1 MFALKH
7 WLFFLLII
15 FLNACGVD
23 NTRTHTQTFV
33 PVSSPSKLPAT
44 LITATPSPTS
54 SPKISFPTLTPEE
67 ALTATLK
74 AVPASTALSEFIDL
88 DLVQLNALNYAEVI
102 QLENPIDEKSLW
114 LVIPVIE
121 TWAPHVAIYE
131 NNGAWV
137 EIDRIW
143 SSEIF
148 EVFRGF
154 RIESKFQHQF
164 GQDNIWL
171 EFYGING
178 AHNSQFFVI
187 SFDGFRLRRLI
198 AHTSAGVGAPNGLF
212 DLDRDGIPEAVL
224 DVSNYY
230 VSCYACG
237 VREFSF
243 RIFWWDEDR
252 FVEIELFQFGDEATS
267 QAQILNDRAIDL
279 ASANLWKDAEELT
292 REAIL
297 IDPDNKIISRNEIFI
312 RFHAEVREWKAD
324 RTVYPL
330 LEYLFYGDY
339 DRVLDLFRPY
349 SPEDLFAERPML
361 LSFEL
366 SDGTIIGEGITN
378 VQKWFSKYSTQA
390 ISVKP
395 DFAAAYFLR
404 GWAAYILDNSDVE
417 AITDISRAV
426 ELDPTES
433 LYLESLEYISNLNLE
448 K

>member
-1 MFALKH
+1 ML
-7 WLFFLLII
+7 
-15 FLNACGVD
+15 
-23 NTRTHTQTFV
+23 
-33 PVSSPSKLPAT
+33 
-44 LITATPSPTS
+44 
-54 SPKISFPTLTPEE
+54 
-67 ALTATLK
+67 
-74 AVPASTALSEFIDL
+74 
-88 DLVQLNALNYAEVI
+88 
-102 QLENPIDEKSLW
+102 
-114 LVIPVIE
+114 
-121 TWAPHVAIYE
+121 
-131 NNGAWV
+131 
-137 EIDRIW
+137 
-143 SSEIF
+143 
-148 EVFRGF
+148 
-154 RIESKFQHQF
+154 
-164 GQDNIWL
+164 
-171 EFYGING
+171 
-178 AHNSQFFVI
+178 
-187 SFDGFRLRRLI
+187 
-198 AHTSAGVGAPNGLF
+198 
-212 DLDRDGIPEAVL
+212 
-224 DVSNYY
+224 
-230 VSCYACG
+230 
-237 VREFSF
+237 
-243 RIFWWDEDR
+243 
-252 FVEIELFQFGDEATS
+252 
-267 QAQILNDRAIDL
+267 
-279 ASANLWKDAEELT
+279 
-292 REAIL
+292 
-297 IDPDNKIISRNEIFI
+297 KIISRNEIFI